1 MSKFY
6 QRYLSNLRKAR
17 NDEAEG
23 LTKPADDPTAM
34 VNKGSGPAGGP
45 TRRGLI
51 YNESFAPDSK
61 KELVVHAKSDQSSE
75 FLIGALMRHYLFESL
90 GADDLERIIECMKPL
105 KVKNGETI
113 IKQGDVGDL
122 FYCLE
127 IGSANALV
135 EGQGVVFTYQ
145 PGGCFGELALIYNSP
160 RAASVA
166 ATSNCELWTLDLATF
181 RQILASTSNSKSMR
195 RCDFLKKCVF
205 LDPLS
210 NEQVTKLAGALE
222 ESTYADGDY
231 IVKQGEVGDS
241 FYIIESGSV
250 KCTQIKSN
258 GREVELITLNAEDY
272 FGEMALMLNE
282 TRHANCIAVG
292 AVTCYTLD
300 RAKFNILLGSVQD
313 LLARRMRIRI
323 LQSVPLLS
331 KLPESKLARLSGVM
345 RVQAFKPNQYI
356 IKQGEE
362 GSRFYIINEGEVRC
376 TRSVSSTQE
385 EELIK
390 LYPQEFFGERALIT
404 NEPRKANVVAVGN
417 VECLVLERTSFQSL
431 LTEVHDDMK
440 DVINTRNDIAPEA
453 PSKVSAPVTD
463 FKFEDLRIMRTIGTG
478 TFGRVKLVQHQLS
491 GRVCAL
497 KCMKKTEIVASH
509 QEKNIMNEKNL
520 LFECSSC
527 PFVLA
532 LLQTYNQ
539 PSQIMM
545 LMEFVQGGEMW
556 SYIYEKA
563 NTVKR
568 NTAGGFEMS
577 VVKFYAANVLL
588 AFRHLHKKNIAY
600 RDLKPEN
607 LLLDSQGYVK
617 MIDFGF
623 AKKFPYTKNG
633 TKMDK
638 TYTLCGT
645 PEYLAP
651 EIVMSKGYDKC
662 VDYWAYG
669 CFVYELYLARTPFQA
684 AYTTKIFQ
692 NIVASEKCLAFPA
705 RMDPQH
711 VALIKKLL
719 NPNPAFRLGN
729 VSGGVDDI
737 LRDPFFSSID
747 WNGLGEKTVTAPY
760 MPQVNDTLDASNFDT
775 YEEED
780 VIPTY
785 TGSQDA
791 FVAF

>member
-1 MSKFY
+1 M
-6 QRYLSNLRKAR
+6 
-17 NDEAEG
+17 
-23 LTKPADDPTAM
+23 KPADDATAM
-34 VNKGSGPAGGP
+34 VKSQTAGGGH
-45 TRRGLI
+45 TRRGQI
-51 YNESFAPDSK
+51 YNESFSPDAS
-61 KELVVHAKSDQSSE
+61 KELTIHAKTDQSRE
-75 FLIGALMRHYLFESL
+75 FLVRALTVHYLFESL
-90 GADDLERIIECMKPL
+90 GAEDMERIVECMKPMS
-105 KVKNGETI
+105 VENGQTV

-122 FYCLE
+122 FFCLE
-127 IGSANALV
+127 IGSAVASV
-135 EGQGVVFTYQ
+135 EGVGVVQTYA

-160 RAASVA
+160 RAATVLT
-166 ATSNCELWTLDLATF
+166 TSDCEFWVLDLGTF
-181 RQILASTSNSKSMR
+181 RQILASTSSSKMLK
-195 RCDFLKKCVF
+195 RCEFLKKCVF
-205 LDPLS
+205 LDPLGNDQIAKVAS
-210 NEQVTKLAGALE
+210 ALE
-222 ESTYADGDY
+222 VSCYADGEY
-231 IVKQGEVGDS
+231 IVRQGEVGDS
-241 FYIIESGSV
+241 FFIIESGSV
-250 KCTQIKSN
+250 KCTQVKSN
-258 GREVELITLNAEDY
+258 GREVELISLNNGDY

-292 AVTCYTLD
+292 ETRCFTLD
-300 RAKFNILLGSVQD
+300 RTKFNVLLGSVQD

-331 KLPESKLARLSGVM
+331 KLPESKLTRLSSVM
-345 RVQAFKPNQYI
+345 RVQAFKPGQYI

-362 GSRFYIINEGEVRC
+362 GSRFYIINEGEVSC
-376 TRSVSSTQE
+376 TRQISASQE

-404 NEPRKANVVAVGN
+404 NEPRKANVIATTH
-417 VECLVLERTSFQSL
+417 VECLVLERASFQSL

-440 DVINTRNDIAPEA
+440 EVIGKRTEDESVPDSG
-453 PSKVSAPVTD
+453 PSGGPTTD
-463 FKFEDLRIMRTIGTG
+463 FKFDDLRIMRTIGTG
-478 TFGRVKLVQHQLS
+478 TFGRVKLVQHTIS

-497 KCMKKTEIVASH
+497 KCMQKTEIVASH
-509 QEKNIMNEKNL
+509 QENNIMNEKNL
-520 LFECSSC
+520 LFDCSSC

-532 LLQTYNQ
+532 LLQTYNHPNQ
-539 PSQIMM
+539 VMM
-545 LMEFVQGGEMW
+545 LMEFIQGGELW
-556 SYIYEKA
+556 SYIYEKSNA
-563 NTVKR
+563 VKR

-577 VVKFYAANVLL
+577 AVKFYAANVLL
-588 AFRHLHKKNIAY
+588 AFRHLHMKGIGY

-607 LLLDSQGYVK
+607 LLLDSNGYVK

-623 AKKFPYTKNG
+623 AKKFPYEKNG
-633 TKMDK
+633 EKMDK

-684 AYTTKIFQ
+684 DYTTKIFQ

-711 VALIKKLL
+711 VSLIKKLL

-737 LRDPFFSSID
+737 LRDPFFSTVD
-747 WNGLGEKTVTAPY
+747 WRGLDARTVSAPY
-760 MPQVNDTLDASNFDT
+760 VPPVGDSLDASNFDN

-780 VIPTY
+780 NIPHY
-785 TGSQDA
+785 SGSQDP